1 MGAHQYMVCGF
12 DALCSGS
19 YFNPKINAGFFGII
33 GGISPYRCIFASSL
47 IKSLNKKSMSALSD
61 KLGALIV
68 AQIDFQ
74 DDQLEALV
82 NASAKATE
90 ATIAFAAAIGDDEAA
105 NNAAASLVD
114 LASEIGTA
122 FPGLT
127 AEQADKFKA
136 IVSNVYEGE
145 SEEVDSLGEAIFNH
159 AVDAVLAAKELNAYV
174 ESVREQA

>member
-1 MGAHQYMVCGF
+1 MGF
-12 DALCSGS
+12 DALCSS
-19 YFNPKINAGFFGII
+19 LYEQKINTVFVGLV
-33 GGISPYRCIFASSL
+33 GGITPYRCIFASSL
-47 IKSLNKKSMSALSD
+47 IKSPNKKNMSALSE

-74 DDQLEALV
+74 DDQLEQATEKLV
-82 NASAKATE
+82 NAASKATE
-90 ATIAFAAAIGDDEAA
+90 ATISFAAAIGDDEAA

-136 IVSNVYEGE
+136 IVANVYEGE
-145 SEEVDSLGEAIFNH
+145 SEEVDALGESIFNH
-159 AVDAVLAAKELNAYV
+159 AVDAVLAAKDLNAYV